1 LEDIQRL
8 SRKDRMEHERI
19 IEVFCINREGMIL
32 KKNNERKKKEEYHER
47 KMVEIHNGHLKQMK
61 NLSIQRENN
70 QMENNRKL
78 KEMKVKD
85 ENEKMKINNSQE

>member
-1 LEDIQRL
+1 
-8 SRKDRMEHERI
+8 
-19 IEVFCINREGMIL
+19 
-32 KKNNERKKKEEYHER
+32 
-47 KMVEIHNGHLKQMK
+47 MVEIHNGHLKQMK

-78 KEMKVKD
+78 KEMKLKD